1 MKRQFIE
8 EETQTANKHMKKCSV
23 SLEIRK
29 MQIRVTK
36 RYHFSVFRLQEKNL
50 HSPRITSTGEDRG
63 DNFFSQM
70 KNNAG
75 E

>member
-8 EETQTANKHMKKCSV
+8 EEAQVANKHMKKCSV

-36 RYHFSVFRLQEKNL
+36 RYHFSVFRLGKMYIVQE
-50 HSPRITSTGEDRG
+50 
-63 DNFFSQM
+63 
-70 KNNAG
+70 
-75 E
+75 